1 MTGSLPPGSFP
12 GGENLGLPPGMG
24 VPAPFGIGLPDPF
37 VLSAC
42 PASDPGCGTMDI
54 PLFSAD
60 EYFQHF
66 WLYHAVT
73 NVHACSGGGFG
84 YVGRTFSIKLAHVEA
99 VALLQYD
106 SRTGGSHGGLVG
118 VGAGPFTLALE
129 TMRNWRDWS
138 ASNGITGLG
147 GGHIGKFELGALA
160 QSTQDG
166 LVLGGYAGIGV
177 GGGGGYLTISVGGPC
192 RK

>member
-1 MTGSLPPGSFP
+1 
-12 GGENLGLPPGMG
+12 
-24 VPAPFGIGLPDPF
+24 
-37 VLSAC
+37 
-42 PASDPGCGTMDI
+42 
-54 PLFSAD
+54 
-60 EYFQHF
+60 
-66 WLYHAVT
+66 
-73 NVHACSGGGFG
+73 
-84 YVGRTFSIKLAHVEA
+84 
-99 VALLQYD
+99 
-106 SRTGGSHGGLVG
+106 
-118 VGAGPFTLALE
+118 
-129 TMRNWRDWS
+129 MRNWRDWS